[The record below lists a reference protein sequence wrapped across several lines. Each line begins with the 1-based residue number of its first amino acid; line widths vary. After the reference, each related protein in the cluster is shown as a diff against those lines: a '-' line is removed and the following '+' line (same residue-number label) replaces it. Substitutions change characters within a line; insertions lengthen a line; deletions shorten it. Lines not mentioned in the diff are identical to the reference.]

1 MNSKQGVP
9 LQAPILLGRSLDLF
23 ETVRSIVPPSSDPL
37 AEPRLC
43 RVRRPDSSG
52 PHPAELAR
60 RDPFAL
66 IQCKNQIPDE
76 PLPANSLLER

>member
-1 MNSKQGVP
+1 MNSKQGGP

-23 ETVRSIVPPSSDPL
+23 ETERSMVPSSSDPL

-43 RVRRPDSSG
+43 RVRRPDSSE